1 MYLESVLQLQSAF
14 QELCTLFG
22 ICRVLLCLIA
32 VDFIYIPRVAWQAL
46 GQSLPR
52 WNEHEEPT
60 QMNHMNVT
68 LTKQST
74 SIPKSCGL
82 MKFTVRQ
89 NTVNSLQQ
97 EE

>member
-14 QELCTLFG
+14 QEPCTLFG

-32 VDFIYIPRVAWQAL
+32 VDFIYIPGVAWQAL

-52 WNEHEEPT
+52 WNELEEPT

-68 LTKQST
+68 LTKTKHNYPQIMLPDEIYCT
-74 SIPKSCGL
+74 SKHS
-82 MKFTVRQ
+82 Q
-89 NTVNSLQQ
+89 
-97 EE
+97 